1 MRPDQLSDLANELR
15 KKVLSMLVNSGSGH
29 SAGPL
34 GSADFWAC
42 LYFSGILRHNNLDPW
57 WSERDR
63 VILDAGH
70 YAPIVYA
77 SLSRAGYFPDEE
89 LMTLRALDT
98 RLQGHPHAR
107 ILPGI
112 ENSSGPLGQGL
123 SQAVG
128 LALSLKMD
136 KSRSRVYCFASDGG
150 HNEGQ
155 IWEAYMAANKYKLG
169 NLCVIVDRNNIQID
183 GHTEDVMPLMNLAT
197 KISSFG
203 PHVIEIDGHDINA
216 ILGALRHSMTVF
228 EKPTVIVMRTIPGKG
243 VEFMENDPVWHGKT
257 PTLGETVLALQ
268 QINDI
273 RTLGGNIRSEH
284 E

>member
-1 MRPDQLSDLANELR
+1 MRSDELVDLANELR
-15 KKVLSMLVNSGSGH
+15 KKVLAMLVNSGSGH

-42 LYFSGILRHNNLDPW
+42 LYFSGILRHNSMDPW

-77 SLSRAGYFPDEE
+77 TLSKAGYFPEDE
-89 LMTLRALDT
+89 LMTLRQMGT

-128 LALSLKMD
+128 LALALKMD

-150 HNEGQ
+150 HDEGQ
-155 IWEAYMAANKYKLG
+155 IWEAYMSASKHKLG

-183 GHTEDVMPLMNLAT
+183 GHTEDVMPLLNLGS

-203 PHVIEIDGHDINA
+203 CNVVEIDGHDIDA
-216 ILGALRHSMTVF
+216 ILDALRYSMTVY
-228 EKPTVIVMRTIPGKG
+228 EKPTVIVMRTIPGRG
-243 VEFMENDPVWHGKT
+243 VEFMENNPEWHGKT
-257 PTLGETVLALQ
+257 PSVGETVLALH
-268 QINDI
+268 QINEI
-273 RTLGGNIRSEH
+273 RTLGGRIRSEH